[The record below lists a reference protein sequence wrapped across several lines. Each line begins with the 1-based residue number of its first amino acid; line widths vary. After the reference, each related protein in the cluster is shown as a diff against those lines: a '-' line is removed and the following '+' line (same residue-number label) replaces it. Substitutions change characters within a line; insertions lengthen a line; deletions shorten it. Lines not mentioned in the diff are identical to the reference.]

1 MIHRATS
8 GTPPYSVI
16 FSNTSFQKPSQ
27 PNRPLFAGDIV
38 SASVA
43 PRTRCGALLCTL
55 HKYLQ
60 ADATLHRLTELSPSR
75 LRKMGNIKG
84 IIFDLDDTL
93 IPLLSGHL
101 SPETVHSLKRL
112 KKAGFQMGIVS
123 NNIQPAYCEMVR
135 QKLAEAGLTMPFIED
150 ARKPLS
156 FGFETMRNH
165 FGLKPAQTVVVGDGL
180 LSDIM
185 GAKLLGMKTIRARW
199 HTNNYYL
206 KWEPF
211 LSLWD
216 SLTILVNYV
225 RVKAFTQRQPQL
237 TGLCIR

>member
-1 MIHRATS
+1 
-8 GTPPYSVI
+8 
-16 FSNTSFQKPSQ
+16 
-27 PNRPLFAGDIV
+27 
-38 SASVA
+38 
-43 PRTRCGALLCTL
+43 
-55 HKYLQ
+55 
-60 ADATLHRLTELSPSR
+60 
-75 LRKMGNIKG
+75 LRKLGNIKG

-101 SPETVHSLKRL
+101 SSETIQSLKRL

-135 QKLAEAGLTMPFIED
+135 EKLTQAGLSMPFIED

-156 FGFETMRNH
+156 IGFEIMRQH
-165 FGLKPAQTVVVGDGL
+165 FGLKPAQTVVIGDGL

-185 GAKLLGMKTIRARW
+185 GAKLLGMKAIRARW
-199 HTNNYYL
+199 HTNNFYL

-216 SLTILVNYV
+216 SFTIMLNCI
-225 RVKAFTQRQPQL
+225 RVKLLTHRQPQL
-237 TGLCIR
+237 TGLCHPFALQ